1 VSSSRDSDLSRLAAS
16 IGAALHAHRAER
28 GMSLGELSRASGL
41 SRAILARIEGGAGNP
56 SIETLWRVSR
66 ALDLPLGALLAEDQD
81 PLVRVLRA
89 RGGKELHADSG
100 MRMWLLHAE
109 GRERRSEMYELVL
122 EKGDEQRSDAHLPG
136 TEEVLICITG
146 RVRIGPLGDDV
157 ELRAGDAVWFAA
169 DRPHRYAAVTD
180 TRLIGW
186 MLYGSAGQS

>member
-1 VSSSRDSDLSRLAAS
+1 VSSSPDSDLSRLAAS
-16 IGAALHAHRAER
+16 IGAALHAHRTER
-28 GMSLGELSRASGL
+28 GMSFGELSRASGL

-66 ALDLPLGALLAEDQD
+66 ALDLPLGALLVEDQD
-81 PLVRVLRA
+81 PLVRVVRA
-89 RGGKELHADSG
+89 RGGKELQADSG

-122 EKGDEQRSDAHLPG
+122 KKGDEQRSDAHLPG

-146 RVRIGPLGDDV
+146 RVGIGPLGDDV